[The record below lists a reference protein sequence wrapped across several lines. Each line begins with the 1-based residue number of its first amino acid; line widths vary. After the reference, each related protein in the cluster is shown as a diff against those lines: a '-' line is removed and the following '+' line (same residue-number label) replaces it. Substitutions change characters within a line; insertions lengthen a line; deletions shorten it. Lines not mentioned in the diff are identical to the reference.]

1 MPNCCKHRLVD
12 IVPGEGVAGV
22 WSVLKFAVRAAL
34 SVLVGWWLVLALAL
48 TPDPS
53 TGTAHAR
60 DPQPALLQAAIAR
73 LAPQR
78 KGVTDVYAIAV
89 AGWAAQDVFV
99 KEVDGALAAM
109 EQILPIRG
117 RTLRLV
123 NNAKTIKTTPLANGQ
138 NIAAAVRGIAK
149 TMDRNEDI
157 LLLFMTSHGGQKG
170 IALQLPSGSSTVLA
184 PQELKAMLDGEGIKN
199 RVVIVSACFSGVF
212 VEPLANDDTIVLTA
226 ADAQHPSF
234 GCAAGRDWTY
244 FGDALFKQG
253 VRPGVDLKQAFD
265 HARILIRGW
274 EMMDRFPPS
283 NPQGRFGEAL
293 VAKLDP
299 VLRSMAGAGQ

>member
-1 MPNCCKHRLVD
+1 
-12 IVPGEGVAGV
+12 VARV
-22 WSVLKFAVRAAL
+22 WSVFNFAARAATGRTTLTSRRIGL
-34 SVLVGWWLVLALAL
+34 SMLVAWSLASALVL
-48 TPDPS
+48 TPGP
-53 TGTAHAR
+53 GVGVAQAR
-60 DPQPALLQAAIAR
+60 DLQPALLQAAIAR

-78 KGVTDVYAIAV
+78 KGTTDIYAIAV
-89 AGWAAQDVFV
+89 AGWAQQDVFV

-123 NNAKTIKTTPLANGQ
+123 NNAKTTQTTPLANQ
-138 NIAAAVRGIAK
+138 KNIAAAVRAIAK
-149 TMDRNEDI
+149 TMDKDEDV
-157 LLLFMTSHGGQKG
+157 LLLFLTSHGGQNG
-170 IALQLPSGSSTVLA
+170 IALQLPGGSSTVLG
-184 PQELKAMLDGEGIKN
+184 PQELKAMLDGAGIKN

-244 FGDALFKQG
+244 FGDAMFKQG
-253 VRPGVDLKQAFD
+253 VRPGADLKQAFD

-274 EMMDRFPPS
+274 EMMDRLPPS
-283 NPQGRFGEAL
+283 NPQGHFGSAL
-293 VAKLDP
+293 AAKLDP
-299 VLRSMAGAGQ
+299 VLRSTAGQ